1 MRYLALDQALQTS
14 GWAIFKDEELIAH
27 GSFSISTKKDMGERL
42 ALIYDEIAYLYGEYE
57 FEAIFFED
65 IQNQQSNLTY
75 SRLAYVQ
82 AVIMLW
88 CEFEGNMPYR
98 ILAPSHWRSVLGG
111 GFGNR
116 REEQKNHAIALVK
129 ELYGE
134 SVGSDEADAI
144 LIGRARYI
152 EWSDNEG
159 KAHPADN

>member
-14 GWAIFKDEELIAH
+14 GWAVFENEELLAH
-27 GSFSISTKKDMGERL
+27 GSFSVSTKKEMGERL
-42 ALIYDEIAYLYGEYE
+42 GIIYDEITALHEEYG
-57 FEAIFFED
+57 FDTIFFED

-82 AVIMLW
+82 AVVMLW
-88 CEFEGNMPYR
+88 CEMEGNTPYY

-116 REEQKNHAIALVK
+116 REEQKNHAMALVK

-144 LIGRARYI
+144 LIGRAGYM
-152 EWSDNEG
+152 EWRHGNEG
-159 KAHPADN
+159 